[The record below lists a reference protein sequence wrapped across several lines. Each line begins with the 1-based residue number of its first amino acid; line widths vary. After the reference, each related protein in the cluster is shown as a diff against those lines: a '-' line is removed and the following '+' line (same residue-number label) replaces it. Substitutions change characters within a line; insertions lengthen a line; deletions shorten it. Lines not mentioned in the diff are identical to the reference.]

1 MNFRIYTMEE
11 LGEIEPDT
19 FGYIDKEG
27 NFWSLGKAQRNY
39 FMFSTSSFEGMGKIV
54 HEMALKFLN
63 EESKNILNTNDFNR
77 NHHLPHFWPED
88 KFMLGLGF
96 CRFFRGYYDQEDNYV
111 ELSEYANAN
120 EKQLYVMNYLFALN
134 QQYASTSMENKRKEL
149 AAALLEKSRKEE
161 MKRALKK

>member
-1 MNFRIYTMEE
+1 
-11 LGEIEPDT
+11 
-19 FGYIDKEG
+19 
-27 NFWSLGKAQRNY
+27 
-39 FMFSTSSFEGMGKIV
+39 MFSTSSFEGMGIIV

-63 EESKNILNTNDFNR
+63 EDSKNILNTNDFNR

-96 CRFFRGYYDQEDNYV
+96 CRFFRGYYDQEENYV

-134 QQYASTSMENKRKEL
+134 QQYASTNMENKIKDL
-149 AAALLEKSRKEE
+149 ATALLEKSRKEE
-161 MKRALKK
+161 MKRTLKKSSYKNMG